1 MGLDGPSNP
10 VRVEP
15 VKLPEPARDPAPA
28 TPVEEPAAPVEKEPA
43 EDPVPA

>member
-15 VKLPEPARDPAPA
+15 VKLPEPARDPAPSE
-28 TPVEEPAAPVEKEPA
+28 PVEEPAAPTKTPA